1 MDEQQKQEGSAGEPK
16 NGTLVARGV
25 LGGVLMGLANLVPGI
40 SGGTMLLASGVYP
53 RFIQAIAELTTLKFR
68 LRSLLVLGAVVA
80 SAGAAILLL
89 AGPVKDLVVGHRW
102 VMYSVFIGLTFG
114 GVPIVW
120 KMARPLNRS
129 VWLGAAGGFVLMA
142 AVALLQA
149 AKVGAAS
156 GSEGSNALMLFVSG
170 LAGASA
176 MILPGISGGYLLL
189 VLGQYVRILA
199 GIEQFKDAL
208 KAVAVSEMLQVGL
221 TVILPIGLGVVIGV
235 VVVSNVLKFL
245 LKKYEKAT
253 LGVLLGLLLGA
264 VVGLWPFQEGVAPQV
279 GDVVKGQVLT
289 AETLAEVDP
298 DDYATRPF
306 RPTSGQVGGCVAL
319 ILAGF
324 ACTGLV
330 ARIGGGD
337 V

>member
-1 MDEQQKQEGSAGEPK
+1 MEEQKEQGVATEPK

-25 LGGVLMGLANLVPGI
+25 VGGVMMGLANLVPGI

-68 LRSLLVLGAVVA
+68 LRSLLVLGAVVV
-80 SAGAAILLL
+80 SAGVAILLL

-102 VMYSVFIGLTFG
+102 VMYSLFIGLTFG

-120 KMARPLNRS
+120 KMARPVNRN
-129 VWLGAAGGFVLMA
+129 VWAGAVVGFVVMA

-149 AKVGAAS
+149 AKVGASS
-156 GSEGSNALMLFVSG
+156 GSEGSNVVMMFVAG
-170 LAGASA
+170 LAGAGA

-189 VLGQYVRILA
+189 VLGQYVKILA

-208 KAVAVSEMLQVGL
+208 KAMAIPEMMHVGL
-221 TVILPIGLGVVIGV
+221 TIILPIGLGVVIGV

-245 LKKYEKAT
+245 LKKYEKTT

-264 VVGLWPFQEGVAPQV
+264 VIGLWPFQEGVPPQG
-279 GDVVKGQVLT
+279 GDVMKGQVLT
-289 AETLAEVDP
+289 EETLAAVDP
-298 DDYATRPF
+298 DDYNTRPF
-306 RPTSGQVGGCVAL
+306 TPTAGQMGGCAAL

-324 ACTGLV
+324 ACTCLV
-330 ARIGGGD
+330 ARIGGGE